1 LKALVID
8 RPHEIAF
15 RDVEPPACGPGDV
28 LVRSHKVGLCQTDAE
43 ILRGDLDSRW
53 VRYPVVP
60 GHEWSGTVVD
70 VGADVTGV
78 EPGDRV
84 VCEGIIPCHRCPRC
98 RAGETNLC
106 ENYDHLGFTRPGGG
120 SELVVAP
127 QEVVHVL
134 PNSVSFDTAVL
145 IEPASVVLRGL
156 ERARPVPGERVAVIG
171 IGTLGSLAL
180 RLARLYSPA
189 ELVALGIRDEEL
201 ELARRLGAD
210 RVVNVLR
217 EEAEPG
223 FDLVL
228 ETAGATS
235 AVELALRIPR
245 EGGRA
250 VLLGIA
256 GEGRSLALE
265 PDRLTLRD
273 VTAIGTVSYTTASW
287 SRMVALVSG
296 GLVDLEQIVTHRF
309 PAAQFERAFEL
320 LERREGIVAKVVLEH
335 VPD

>member
-134 PNSVSFDTAVL
+134 PNSVS
-145 IEPASVVLRGL
+145 
-156 ERARPVPGERVAVIG
+156 